1 MTTLTNTRNSFDET
15 PGKNCT
21 GLTLGQIVTH
31 CWFFDR
37 CRLNRLDVAKNGCV
51 SDPYFSQSQSWMKIS
66 KNLWVEGIHLLNLSS
81 TRLFFLRKWI
91 MIWKTGTHSTPK
103 LVSKFVMVTNL
114 VLVPHRLSA
123 RAHFYEQLAM
133 VVGRARLPWE
143 FLIHN
148 YIGEHLC
155 TNLCIL
161 CRLCDRRHT
170 FTAHSATVISK
181 GQSNVEMRCIAV
193 LATVSDDPRS
203 HSQPF
208 YCSHCVLQ
216 SLDVLKFSPPL
227 SLVCPQFSPP
237 PRLAPDESLLCS
249 PVLAY
254 LPPGSMQAEQSNAPH
269 SVAQTPILAELPRVR
284 WQSKQWKPGIPSP
297 VELSLC

>member
-1 MTTLTNTRNSFDET
+1 M
-15 PGKNCT
+15 
-21 GLTLGQIVTH
+21 
-31 CWFFDR
+31 
-37 CRLNRLDVAKNGCV
+37 
-51 SDPYFSQSQSWMKIS
+51 
-66 KNLWVEGIHLLNLSS
+66 
-81 TRLFFLRKWI
+81 
-91 MIWKTGTHSTPK
+91 

-155 TNLCIL
+155 TNFCIL

-249 PVLAY
+249 PVFAY
-254 LPPGSMQAEQSNAPH
+254 LPPVLCKQNNRTPHTAWRKPRFWPSYPGSDDNPNNES
-269 SVAQTPILAELPRVR
+269 LEFLPL
-284 WQSKQWKPGIPSP
+284 
-297 VELSLC
+297 LS

>member
-1 MTTLTNTRNSFDET
+1 
-15 PGKNCT
+15 
-21 GLTLGQIVTH
+21 
-31 CWFFDR
+31 
-37 CRLNRLDVAKNGCV
+37 
-51 SDPYFSQSQSWMKIS
+51 
-66 KNLWVEGIHLLNLSS
+66 
-81 TRLFFLRKWI
+81 
-91 MIWKTGTHSTPK
+91 
-103 LVSKFVMVTNL
+103 MVTNL
-114 VLVPHRLSA
+114 VLVLPRLLA

-155 TNLCIL
+155 TNLC
-161 CRLCDRRHT
+161 RLCDRRHT
-170 FTAHSATVISK
+170 FTAHSATVISW

-193 LATVSDDPRS
+193 LATVSDDPRP

-216 SLDVLKFSPPL
+216 SLDVLKFSLPL

-249 PVLAY
+249 PVFAY
-254 LPPGSMQAEQSNAPH
+254 LPLPPSMQAEQSSTPH

-284 WQSKQWKPGIPSP
+284 
-297 VELSLC
+297 

>member
-1 MTTLTNTRNSFDET
+1 
-15 PGKNCT
+15 
-21 GLTLGQIVTH
+21 
-31 CWFFDR
+31 
-37 CRLNRLDVAKNGCV
+37 
-51 SDPYFSQSQSWMKIS
+51 
-66 KNLWVEGIHLLNLSS
+66 
-81 TRLFFLRKWI
+81 
-91 MIWKTGTHSTPK
+91 
-103 LVSKFVMVTNL
+103 MVTNL

-143 FLIHN
+143 SLIHN

-216 SLDVLKFSPPL
+216 SLDVLKFSPPSL
-227 SLVCPQFSPP
+227 SCVPSIFSTTPIGSGRVPP
-237 PRLAPDESLLCS
+237 VFSSLRLLAPWFYASRTIERPTQRGANPDSGR
-249 PVLAY
+249 VT
-254 LPPGSMQAEQSNAPH
+254 PGPMTI
-269 SVAQTPILAELPRVR
+269 QTMKAWNSFP
-284 WQSKQWKPGIPSP
+284 
-297 VELSLC
+297 C

>member
-1 MTTLTNTRNSFDET
+1 MDEDL
-15 PGKNCT
+15 KD
-21 GLTLGQIVTH
+21 Q
-31 CWFFDR
+31 
-37 CRLNRLDVAKNGCV
+37 K
-51 SDPYFSQSQSWMKIS
+51 
-66 KNLWVEGIHLLNLSS
+66 
-81 TRLFFLRKWI
+81 LF
-91 MIWKTGTHSTPK
+91 TPK

-114 VLVPHRLSA
+114 VLVLPRLLA

-193 LATVSDDPRS
+193 LATVSDDPRP

-216 SLDVLKFSPPL
+216 SLDVLKFSPP
-227 SLVCPQFSPP
+227 
-237 PRLAPDESLLCS
+237 SLLCALNFLHHPDWLRTS
-249 PVLAY
+249 PSCVLQSSLTCPSFYASRTIKHHTQRGAN
-254 LPPGSMQAEQSNAPH
+254 PDSGRVTPGPMTI
-269 SVAQTPILAELPRVR
+269 QTMKAWNSFP
-284 WQSKQWKPGIPSP
+284 
-297 VELSLC
+297 C

>member
-1 MTTLTNTRNSFDET
+1 
-15 PGKNCT
+15 
-21 GLTLGQIVTH
+21 
-31 CWFFDR
+31 
-37 CRLNRLDVAKNGCV
+37 
-51 SDPYFSQSQSWMKIS
+51 
-66 KNLWVEGIHLLNLSS
+66 
-81 TRLFFLRKWI
+81 
-91 MIWKTGTHSTPK
+91 
-103 LVSKFVMVTNL
+103 MVTNL

-133 VVGRARLPWE
+133 VVGRARFPWE

-155 TNLCIL
+155 TNSCIL

-216 SLDVLKFSPPL
+216 SLDVLKFSPPSL
-227 SLVCPQFSPP
+227 SCVPSIFSTTPIGSGRVPP
-237 PRLAPDESLLCS
+237 VFSSLRLLAPR
-249 PVLAY
+249 
-254 LPPGSMQAEQSNAPH
+254 SMQAEQSNAPH

-284 WQSKQWKPGIPSP
+284 
-297 VELSLC
+297 